1 MKVKVLKKFRDK
13 ETGEIRKQ
21 DDVFEADE
29 GRIEEIM
36 AKSNDLI
43 EVLNNEEEEPKQGK
57 EQEAAGD
64 LCDIAQMT
72 EEQLRELAKTRKIKG
87 YTKMS
92 IDELKEVLE

>member
-64 LCDIAQMT
+64 LCDTAQMT